1 MGVSSLSSG
10 ALGGDDYYAG
20 LLGFESAADY
30 AGYMSGSLPAVND
43 VVGAERPQDTGL
55 SKHLAQMGIN
65 LATSGDAVIAEN
77 VFGTGQDVNMTAL
90 GMGVSK
96 LFQGTLE
103 KEASKATLAAGRTNA
118 DMIRR
123 KATIQKQMDGR
134 TQKIV
139 AAKARAGAI
148 ASGVSSQVGGV
159 NEVIAAD
166 AGQAAFMEDY
176 KYFTSEYQARIVM
189 ANAQNQARQQA
200 MSAGFNLLSG
210 TVLTAAAFL

>member
-1 MGVSSLSSG
+1 MGVGILSAG
-10 ALGGDDYYAG
+10 AMGGDDYYAG
-20 LLGFESAADY
+20 RLGFETAGDY
-30 AGYMSGSLPAVND
+30 SRYVAGQLPAVD
-43 VVGAERPQDTGL
+43 SVVGSQRPNDTGL
-55 SKHLAQMGIN
+55 SKHLAAMGIN
-65 LATSGDAVIAEN
+65 LASSGEAVIAKD
-77 VFGTGQDVNMTAL
+77 VFGSGQDVNLTAL

-103 KEASKATLAAGRTNA
+103 KEASKATLAAGRSNA

-123 KATIQKQMDGR
+123 KATLQKLMDSR
-134 TQKIV
+134 TQKII

-148 ASGVSSQVGGV
+148 ASGVSAQVGGV
-159 NEVIAAD
+159 SQVIAAD

-189 ANAQNQARQQA
+189 ADAQNQARQQA

-210 TVLTAAAFL
+210 SILTAAAFL